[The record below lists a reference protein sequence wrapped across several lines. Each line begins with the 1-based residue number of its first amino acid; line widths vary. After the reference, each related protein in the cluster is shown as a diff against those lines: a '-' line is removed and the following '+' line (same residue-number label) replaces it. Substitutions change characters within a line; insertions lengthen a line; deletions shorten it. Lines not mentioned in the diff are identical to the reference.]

1 MRGQVSQ
8 RYDQLTGLMRIAMLL
23 SGSALMAA
31 VFVGGVASSSGGNNN
46 AAPVQLSAAAAQAHG
61 MPASNQ
67 NEEPVDVA
75 TLLAWHAQAYA
86 Y

>member
-8 RYDQLTGLMRIAMLL
+8 RYDQLIGVMRIALIL
-23 SGSALMAA
+23 SGSTLMAA
-31 VFVGGVASSSGGNNN
+31 AFVGGVAPSSGGNDN
-46 AAPVQLSAAAAQAHG
+46 AAPVQLSAD
-61 MPASNQ
+61 
-67 NEEPVDVA
+67 EEPVDVA